1 MKERK
6 VAVQV
11 RDQREVLQIIHRACD
26 NRNLICGCGE
36 TGTGREE
43 MNSCSR
49 CPEDQKQST

>member
-1 MKERK
+1 MKERE

-49 CPEDQKQST
+49 CPEDQKHST